1 MRNIFLSK
9 KLSIGEGKFIPFSDW
24 CFEDKEIIKFIKK
37 KKKLKRS
44 QS

>member
-1 MRNIFLSK
+1 MRKIFLAKTSF
-9 KLSIGEGKFIPFSDW
+9 GEKKFIPFSDW
-24 CFEDKEIIKFIKK
+24 CFEDKEIIKSIKR